1 MKKIIVV
8 SLAAILCNLP
18 IVGASAAV
26 DPSPVMVRVA
36 EGQSGLGK
44 VSGGNKSYEP
54 GAKVSVRATANKGSA
69 FVGWFIEGE
78 CVSTSAS
85 YSYVAT
91 DEATELV
98 AEFVSAKDDYLQVSA
113 ENVHLDRG
121 EKVEGWYENV
131 GYSPYFQYESC
142 STVTLSVKGLPPGVK
157 FSAATKTFSGSPT
170 KDGVYYVTISAKNA
184 NGYQHSAIGV
194 WTVGVVPI
202 GLGDYDNIGIDWDS
216 FGEDYYDEE
225 SGEWR
230 WVPISWRTGEDV
242 HFSFYYAVE
251 DDVDILSVSG
261 LPSGLKEPIC
271 PPDVPCGHPPWTYHG
286 KLTKPGVYTV
296 NVTARIGNASIRKA
310 RKTIIVEDAG
320 CVYLDLVSA
329 DPLRGS
335 VSGAGV
341 YPIGKKA
348 KISAKSARNF
358 YFAGWYCDE
367 GLEEPFEDYESGNY
381 LKASASVEVDAHTPQ
396 VLYARFIAREEDS
409 VMFDIEDEW
418 VVETRWGKDRFY
430 ISVHSETEA
439 KVAAK
444 GLPSGMKLSYAGWGK
459 WRITADPSKLKPG
472 VSDVSLTAKTAT
484 GLTVTKNLR
493 VVVPNLRSRVF
504 SGLNYSD
511 SAYTLTV
518 GVGSDSCYD
527 GCGCGTSSWIA
538 FEYDESFKLSI
549 TGLPSGL
556 KYRAENG
563 YVEIFGTPTKAGVY
577 TVTLTARDGNYTEK
591 ATFTIN
597 VNPLPEYAVGT
608 FNGVLKD
615 VDSGDV
621 VGSFV
626 FTAAANGKQ
635 SVKVVTKHGTMSLS
649 ASAWNIC
656 FVPGGSSLE
665 ASFYKF
671 SKNESFEFFLELG
684 EVSDWNCTHQLKGHL
699 YWKKMTA
706 RGDFEMFEVEAEVD
720 TAQRNPFAKT
730 KTGYEH
736 PVAVEVAEEL
746 AAEYK
751 SEKMVIL
758 WDWDSGRYY
767 LECADCADSDVSYG
781 TATLK
786 MNKNGTGT
794 LSGKLYGIY
803 SFTATATLM
812 FDTACKAYDNYLLGE
827 HFLMRFT
834 PIVKM
839 QLCPHAS
846 SSDKCVMEN
855 EIAEI
860 LWQPIGR

>member
-1 MKKIIVV
+1 MKKIIAV
-8 SLAAILCNLP
+8 SLAAIMFNLSTFG
-18 IVGASAAV
+18 VSATV
-26 DPSPVMVRVA
+26 TPSPVTVRVA
-36 EGQSGLGK
+36 EGQSSLGK
-44 VSGGNKSYEP
+44 VSGGNKSYKL
-54 GAKVSVRATANKGSA
+54 GAKVSVRATANKGSG

-91 DEATELV
+91 GEATDLV

-113 ENVHLDRG
+113 ENVHFDRG

-194 WTVGVVPI
+194 WTVGEVPI
-202 GLGDYDNIGIDWDS
+202 GLGDYDNIGIDWDY
-216 FGEDYYDEE
+216 FGLDGLD
-225 SGEWR
+225 
-230 WVPISWRTGEDV
+230 VPINWRVGEYVYFDL
-242 HFSFYYAVE
+242 SYAVE
-251 DDVDILSVSG
+251 EDVEILSVSG
-261 LPSGLKEPIC
+261 LPSGLERPYC
-271 PPDVPCGHPPWTYHG
+271 PPDALCYYPPGTYDG

-296 NVTARIGNASIRKA
+296 NVTARIGNGSIRKA

-320 CVYLDLVSA
+320 CVYLDLVST
-329 DPLRGS
+329 DPSRGS

-341 YPIGKKA
+341 YPIGKKV

-367 GLEEPFEDYESGNY
+367 GLEEPFEDGESANY
-381 LKASASVEVDAHTPQ
+381 LKASDSVLVDVHTPS
-396 VLYARFIAREEDS
+396 VMYARFITREEDS

-418 VVETRWGKDRFY
+418 VVETEWGEDRFY
-430 ISVHSETEA
+430 IPVHSETDA
-439 KVAAK
+439 KVTAK
-444 GLPSGMKLSYAGWGK
+444 GLPAGMKLSYAGWEE
-459 WRITADPSKLKPG
+459 WRITADPLKLKPG
-472 VSDVSLTAKTAT
+472 VSDVSLMAKTAT
-484 GLTVTKNLR
+484 GLTVTKKLR
-493 VVVPNLRSRVF
+493 VVVPNLRSWVF
-504 SGLNYSD
+504 DGLDYSD

-518 GVGSDSCYD
+518 GVGDACVP
-527 GCGCGTSSWIA
+527 SSIE

-556 KYRAENG
+556 KYVARDG
-563 YVEIFGTPTKAGVY
+563 YVEIFGTPTKAGSY
-577 TVTLTARDGNYTEK
+577 TVTLTAKDGNYTEK

-597 VNPLPEYAVGT
+597 VNPIPDYAVGT
-608 FNGVLKD
+608 FNGVLRD

-649 ASAWNIC
+649 ASAWNYYAEVDGTIGA
-656 FVPGGSSLE
+656 F
-665 ASFYKF
+665 FYKS
-671 SKNESFEFFLELG
+671 SKNENFEFFLEFG
-684 EVSDWNCTHQLKGHL
+684 EVDWNCDHQLNGSL
-699 YWKKMTA
+699 YWTKTTA
-706 RGDFEMFEVEAEVD
+706 RGDFEVEAEVD
-720 TAQRNPFAKT
+720 TSQRNPFGKT

-736 PVAVEVAEEL
+736 PVAVEVAAEL
-746 AAEYK
+746 ASEYK

-758 WDWDSGRYY
+758 WDWDSGRYH
-767 LECADCADSDVSYG
+767 LECADCSDPEDSYG

-786 MNKNGTGT
+786 MNKNGTAT

-812 FDTACKAYDNYLLGE
+812 FDTACKAYDSYLFGE

-846 SSDKCVMEN
+846 FGDKCIIEN
-855 EIAEI
+855 EIVEI
-860 LWQPIGR
+860 LWLPTGR

>member
-1 MKKIIVV
+1 MKKIIAV
-8 SLAAILCNLP
+8 SLAAIMFNLSTFG
-18 IVGASAAV
+18 VSATV
-26 DPSPVMVRVA
+26 TPSPVTVRVA
-36 EGQSGLGK
+36 EGQSSLGK
-44 VSGGNKSYEP
+44 VSGGNKSYKP
-54 GAKVSVRATANKGSA
+54 GAKVSVRATANKGSG

-91 DEATELV
+91 GEATDLV

-113 ENVHLDRG
+113 ENVHFDRG
-121 EKVEGWYENV
+121 EKVEGRYDNV

-157 FSAATKTFSGSPT
+157 FSVATKTFSGSPT
-170 KDGVYYVTISAKNA
+170 KDGVYYVTIGAKNA

-194 WTVGVVPI
+194 WTVGEVPI
-202 GLGDYDNIGIDWDS
+202 GLGDYDNIGIDWDY
-216 FGEDYYDEE
+216 FGLDGLD
-225 SGEWR
+225 
-230 WVPISWRTGEDV
+230 VPINWRVGEYVYFDL
-242 HFSFYYAVE
+242 SYAVE
-251 DDVDILSVSG
+251 EDVEILSVSG
-261 LPSGLKEPIC
+261 LPSGLERPYC
-271 PPDVPCGHPPWTYHG
+271 PPDALCYYPPGTYDG
-286 KLTKPGVYTV
+286 KPTKPGVYTI
-296 NVTARIGNASIRKA
+296 NVTARIGNGSIRKA

-329 DPLRGS
+329 DPSRGT

-358 YFAGWYCDE
+358 YFAGWYCDD
-367 GLEEPFEDYESGNY
+367 GLEEPFEDGESANY
-381 LKASASVEVDAHTPQ
+381 LKASDSVLVDAYTPS
-396 VLYARFIAREEDS
+396 VMYARFITREEDS

-418 VVETRWGKDRFY
+418 VVETEWGEDRFY
-430 ISVHSETEA
+430 IPVYSETEA
-439 KVAAK
+439 KVTAK
-444 GLPSGMKLSYAGWGK
+444 GLPSGMKLSYAGWGE
-459 WRITADPSKLKPG
+459 WRITADSSKLKPG

-493 VVVPNLRSRVF
+493 VVVPNLRSWVF
-504 SGLNYSD
+504 NGLDYSD

-518 GVGSDSCYD
+518 GVCDACVP
-527 GCGCGTSSWIA
+527 SWIE
-538 FEYDESFKLSI
+538 FEYDESFKLSL

-556 KYRAENG
+556 KYVARDG
-563 YVEIFGTPTKAGVY
+563 YVEIFGTPTKAGSY
-577 TVTLTARDGNYTEK
+577 TVTLTAKDGNYTEK

-597 VNPLPEYAVGT
+597 VNPIPDYAVGT
-608 FNGVLKD
+608 FNGVLRD
-615 VDSGDV
+615 IDSGDV

-626 FTAAANGKQ
+626 LTAAANGKQ
-635 SVKVVTKHGTMSLS
+635 SVKVVTKEGTMSLS

-656 FVPGGSSLE
+656 YEPGAGDSLE
-665 ASFYKF
+665 ASFYKY

-684 EVSDWNCTHQLKGHL
+684 EVDGWNCEHQLMGSL
-699 YWKKMTA
+699 YWAKTTM
-706 RGDFEMFEVEAEVD
+706 RGDFEVEAEVD
-720 TAQRNPFAKT
+720 TSQRNPFAKT

-736 PVAVEVAEEL
+736 PVAVEVAAEL

-767 LECADCADSDVSYG
+767 LECADCSDPEYSYG

-786 MNKNGTGT
+786 MNKNGTAT
-794 LSGKLYGIY
+794 LSGKLFGIY

-812 FDTACKAYDNYLLGE
+812 FDTACKTYGSYLFGE
-827 HFLMRFT
+827 HFLMCFT

-839 QLCPHAS
+839 KLCPLS
-846 SSDKCVMEN
+846 GYTCIIEN
-855 EIAEI
+855 EIVEI
-860 LWQPIGR
+860 LWLPIGR